1 MLIESFGS
9 YDLIVPHRCSV
20 PSCPI
25 STILPPC
32 FGSIL
37 NDLAGLPLIIDT
49 DRLCSGHQLPISFF
63 GGVAFLLNG
72 NMCCGIHGE
81 EMIVRL
87 NPEETDQALARPHT
101 RIFDMT
107 GRPMKGWILVK
118 PAGVA
123 GEDTLAKWVSVG
135 VSYVASLPAKKSESL
150 SAAAWP

>member
-1 MLIESFGS
+1 MA
-9 YDLIVPHRCSV
+9 YDEK
-20 PSCPI
+20 
-25 STILPPC
+25 
-32 FGSIL
+32 
-37 NDLAGLPLIIDT
+37 LAGRVRKLLAKRKAIAEKKM
-49 DRLCSGHQLPISFF
+49 F

-87 NPEETDQALARPHT
+87 KPEETDQALARPHT

-135 VSYVASLPAKKSESL
+135 VSYAASLPAKKK
-150 SAAAWP
+150 